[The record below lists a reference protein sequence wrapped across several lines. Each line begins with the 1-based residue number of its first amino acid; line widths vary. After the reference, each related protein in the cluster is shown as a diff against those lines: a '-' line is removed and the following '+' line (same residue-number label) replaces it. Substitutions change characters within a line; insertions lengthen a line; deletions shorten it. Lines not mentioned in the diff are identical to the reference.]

1 MLIIM
6 LNVVYIVA
14 TLFYSTISKGTLLY
28 PTSNII
34 IEKILLDTQ
43 CNDQNWI
50 LNSVSEIKKKLRC
63 LIFEHL
69 YNIY

>member
-14 TLFYSTISKGTLLY
+14 TLFYSTISKRTLLY

-34 IEKILLDTQ
+34 IEEILFDTQ
-43 CNDQNWI
+43 CSEQKLDI
-50 LNSVSEIKKKLRC
+50 KLSVWNLKK
-63 LIFEHL
+63 
-69 YNIY
+69 N